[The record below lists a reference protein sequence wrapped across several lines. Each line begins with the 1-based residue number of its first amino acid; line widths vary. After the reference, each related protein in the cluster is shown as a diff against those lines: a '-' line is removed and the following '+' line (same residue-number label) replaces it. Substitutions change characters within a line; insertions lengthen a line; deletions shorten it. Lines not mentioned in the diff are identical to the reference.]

1 VLLGYTTG
9 FGTERG
15 EVLRA
20 LRERRVRNVVILAT
34 DVHSAD
40 FIRLEAEGVTVHEFV
55 AGPLSG
61 SQKRPRRLDARVRP
75 QGLFAAGELNN
86 FGEIEI
92 DGGGL
97 TARIIDEQGRALTST
112 TIDADRS
119 QRAAVTE

>member
-1 VLLGYTTG
+1 
-9 FGTERG
+9 
-15 EVLRA
+15 
-20 LRERRVRNVVILAT
+20 
-34 DVHSAD
+34 
-40 FIRLEAEGVTVHEFV
+40 
-55 AGPLSG
+55 
-61 SQKRPRRLDARVRP
+61 
-75 QGLFAAGELNN
+75 LFAAGELNN